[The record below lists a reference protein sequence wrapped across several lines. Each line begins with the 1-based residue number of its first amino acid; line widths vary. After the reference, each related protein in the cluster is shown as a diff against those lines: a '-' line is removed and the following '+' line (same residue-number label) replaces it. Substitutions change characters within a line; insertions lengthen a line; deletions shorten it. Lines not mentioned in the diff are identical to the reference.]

1 MDPSVAQ
8 WLATAPMFRGL
19 TEHDLTT
26 IAPHTRVLE
35 FARGDVVFAEGD
47 SADRLYLVA
56 AGRVKV
62 CRVTPGGDERILCV
76 FGAGD
81 PLGAVAVYEG
91 KPFPATVV
99 ALEPSTC
106 LALDRVAFFALL
118 ERSPTLVRGLLLGLT
133 RRLVELTGRLGDLT
147 GGRVEQRFARFFL
160 KLVGEVGRPGSDGI
174 VIPMRLTR
182 QELADLTG
190 TTVETAIRI
199 MSRWGKQRI
208 VRTEPAGFVVLDAE
222 ALGRIGDR

>member
-1 MDPSVAQ
+1 MDPRVAH
-8 WLATAPMFRGL
+8 WLPASPIFHGL
-19 TEHDLTT
+19 SEHDL
-26 IAPHTRVLE
+26 APLVPHVRVVE
-35 FARGDVVFAEGD
+35 FSRGAVVFAEGD
-47 SADRLYLVA
+47 PADRLYFVA

-62 CRVTPGGDERILCV
+62 CRVSPGGDERILCV

-91 KPFPATVV
+91 KPFPATAV
-99 ALEPSTC
+99 ALEASTC
-106 LALDRVAFFALL
+106 LAIERIAFFALL

-147 GGRVEQRFARFFL
+147 GGRVEQRVARVFV
-160 KLVGEVGRPGSDGI
+160 KLANEVGRPGSDGI

-208 VRTEPAGFVVLDAE
+208 LRTEPTGFVVLDAE

>member
-1 MDPSVAQ
+1 MDPRVAH
-8 WLATAPMFRGL
+8 WLAAAPMFHGL
-19 TEHDLTT
+19 SEHDLAAL
-26 IAPHTRVLE
+26 APHVRLLE
-35 FARGDVVFAEGD
+35 FSRGDVVFAEGD
-47 SADRLYLVA
+47 PADRLYLVA

-62 CRVTPGGDERILCV
+62 FRVTPGGDEFILCV

-91 KPFPATVV
+91 KPFPASAV

-106 LALDRVAFFALL
+106 LAIDRAAFFALL
-118 ERSPTLVRGLLLGLT
+118 DRSPTLVRGLLLGLT
-133 RRLVELTGRLGDLT
+133 RRLVELTARLGDLT

-160 KLVGEVGRPGSDGI
+160 KLAGEVGRPGRDGI

-199 MSRWGKQRI
+199 MSRWGKQRLL
-208 VRTEPAGFVVLDAE
+208 RTEATGFVVLDAE
-222 ALGRIGDR
+222 ALGRLGSQ